1 VPRCARARACAAP
14 PRLLVSGRIG
24 TLRKM
29 PMNSWKRVILLQD
42 VEKHVGR
49 AGATGAG
56 AEPSPP
62 E

>member
-1 VPRCARARACAAP
+1 MRNIA
-14 PRLLVSGRIG
+14 
-24 TLRKM
+24 
-29 PMNSWKRVILLQD
+29 MNSWKQVILLQD

-56 AEPSPP
+56 AEPSPA

>member
-1 VPRCARARACAAP
+1 
-14 PRLLVSGRIG
+14 
-24 TLRKM
+24 M